1 MKVVKCTQRGQV
13 TLPKKWRDEVGTD
26 HFLVIVSDEGVTFK
40 PILKKEF
47 VESVEAAW
55 QDYLE
60 NGETRLPFIFGCV
73 TWQKLRRIWEA
84 FFAYF
89 LSFGVSKV
97 RSVV

>member
-1 MKVVKCTQRGQV
+1 MKFLFFQKMKVVKCTQRGQV

-60 NGETRLPFIFGCV
+60 NGETISQEEMEKKYGL
-73 TWQKLRRIWEA
+73 
-84 FFAYF
+84 
-89 LSFGVSKV
+89 
-97 RSVV
+97 